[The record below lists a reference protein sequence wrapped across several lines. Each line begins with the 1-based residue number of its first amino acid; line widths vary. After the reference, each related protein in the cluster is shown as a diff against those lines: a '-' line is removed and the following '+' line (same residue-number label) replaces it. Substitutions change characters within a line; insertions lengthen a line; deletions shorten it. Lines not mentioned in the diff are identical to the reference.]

1 MKRSTTLLA
10 AFATLLF
17 TVAAQ
22 AAGGE
27 WGYSVDRDRPA
38 VEADVPG
45 TGGITMTNELFRT
58 ARGDSDIV
66 MTALN
71 TFSSATFDKPDTFTN
86 AQYALTLTLTDMAS
100 GVTGSLVWTG
110 QFNGVLSR
118 SFATISNEFTGMEEQ
133 SIKLGDNIYRVVIG
147 PYVPP
152 PIPGASNNGSIGAR
166 VYVTEGD
173 NGGTIDTPE
182 PSTMILA
189 GLGASF
195 LGLGSLRK
203 RRKTA

>member
-110 QFNGVLSR
+110 QFNGILSR
-118 SFATISNEFTGMEEQ
+118 SFATISNEFTGLQEQ
-133 SIKLGDNIYRVVIG
+133 SIKLGDNIFRVVIG

-166 VYVTEGD
+166 VYVTED
-173 NGGTIDTPE
+173 NGGGTIDTPE